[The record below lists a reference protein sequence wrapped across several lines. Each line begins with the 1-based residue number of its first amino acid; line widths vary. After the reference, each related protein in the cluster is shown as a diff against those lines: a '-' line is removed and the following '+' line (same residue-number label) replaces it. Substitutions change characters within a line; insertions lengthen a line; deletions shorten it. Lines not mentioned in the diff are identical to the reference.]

1 MTCKYGSLLLDPAEE
16 KISHY
21 ALHSRSYSLQAIK
34 TGAYHWAGK
43 HHLSSLQ
50 GATQYQ
56 ARVSAENGE
65 GWSKAGQAWN
75 FATLGAVPQPMTA
88 GATTLATSS
97 ALLAL
102 AIPCLLLLGRM

>member
-1 MTCKYGSLLLDPAEE
+1 ME
-16 KISHY
+16 KPVFRSSRRKKLSHY